1 MELLKKEV
9 VKLKMVESTVQ
20 TDDGNIV
27 IVKDYYDERDKI
39 VDSTLQTKDG
49 YPIDDPAEAEEITD
63 FLDSLDEDENQNTVH
78 LKYVD

>member
-63 FLDSLDEDENQNTVH
+63 FLDSLDEGQNTVH

>member
-20 TDDGNIV
+20 LNDGNIV
-27 IVKDYYDERDKI
+27 IVKDYYDEEDKI
-39 VDSTLQTKDG
+39 MDRTLQTKDG

-63 FLDSLDEDENQNTVH
+63 FLDSLENQNTVH
-78 LKYVD
+78 LKYID

>member
-20 TDDGNIV
+20 KEDGNIV
-27 IVKDYYDERDKI
+27 IVKDYYDEGDKI
-39 VDSTLQTKDG
+39 IDSTLQTKDG

-63 FLDSLDEDENQNTVH
+63 FLDSLENQNTVY
-78 LKYVD
+78 LKYID